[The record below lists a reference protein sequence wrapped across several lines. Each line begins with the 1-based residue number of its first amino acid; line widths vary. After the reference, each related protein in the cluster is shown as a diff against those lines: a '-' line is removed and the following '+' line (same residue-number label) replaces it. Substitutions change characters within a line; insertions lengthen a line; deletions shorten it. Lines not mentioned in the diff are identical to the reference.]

1 MPSKSKK
8 VASRQAEL
16 GNRKRRASKHA
27 AVDKSPIN
35 VVTRDR
41 TPTPSTDPAVNT
53 SALVQH
59 QPIVHDR
66 DVGQEMQT
74 IAIDHPRQNLEIMRE
89 LKRIGI
95 TTTVLII
102 VLGALTT
109 ILR

>member
-16 GNRKRRASKHA
+16 GNRKRRASKHPA
-27 AVDKSPIN
+27 ADRSPIN

-41 TPTPSTDPAVNT
+41 TPAQSTYPEVNT
-53 SALVQH
+53 SALAQH
-59 QPIVHDR
+59 QPVAHDS
-66 DVGQEMQT
+66 DVSQEVQT
-74 IAIDHPRQNLEIMRE
+74 VASDHPRQNLEIVRE
-89 LKRIGI
+89 LKRIGV
-95 TTTVLII
+95 TTTVLLI